1 MIFPLTACKPIDEV
15 LALFRNGP
23 KIEGKLST
31 SHEETAHLPGYMAGD
46 TELPHVLHEG
56 KLWFHNV
63 FLARLYHER
72 QSADLGGHLVNP
84 ADVET
89 TNIGGYLF
97 FRLVKL
103 V

>member
-1 MIFPLTACKPIDEV
+1 MTLSIFPCKPIDEV

-31 SHEETAHLPGYMAGD
+31 SHEETAHLPGYMAGGI
-46 TELPHVLHEG
+46 LFPHVLHEG
-56 KLWFHNV
+56 KLWFPNA
-63 FLARLYHER
+63 FLARMYHEL
-72 QSADLGGHLVNP
+72 QNTGLEAHLVGP
-84 ADVET
+84 SDMDI